1 MQNEKAVPVI
11 FKIKGKFESQSET
24 TIFSKLPAPAANY
37 NLWALLDSPLFPQPE
52 EIFQILFG
60 LSFCAAFIY
69 SKYFIYNFLNNY
81 FISTLRF
88 RWNIKFA

>member
-1 MQNEKAVPVI
+1 MQNEKAVAVI

-52 EIFQILFG
+52 EIFQILFN
-60 LSFCAAFIY
+60 SNVWY
-69 SKYFIYNFLNNY
+69 QS
-81 FISTLRF
+81 
-88 RWNIKFA
+88 